1 MLVAAAAAWRVWE
14 RAKAADRKA
23 AADAERLE
31 LALAGAGLG
40 LWDRHLPTG
49 VGVVDA
55 RWSEMIGYAPGE
67 LETNSRIWQSMV
79 HPDDLPLVLQALQR
93 HFDGHEPM
101 YHCEYRLRHKN
112 GSWVWILARGKVTE
126 RDAQGTPVRI
136 VGTHMDVTER
146 KATEEA
152 LRRSEERLALVMRA
166 SNDGAWDWNM
176 QTGETHYSPRWWEML
191 GYAVDELPADAT
203 LWQRLIHPDDR
214 PRVMAV
220 AAQALKDGH
229 SHYEVEVRFVHKDG
243 HHVPVLGRVYM
254 LRDAQ
259 GKAVRVSG
267 VNTDLTERRRF
278 ENSLRESEERF
289 RSLTALS
296 SDWYW
301 EQDADFRF
309 VRIHAGQEQLRG
321 LGQQN
326 LGRTRWEVGALN
338 KNEADW
344 AAHRAVLQAHQP
356 FHHFEMQRTAL
367 DGGPLWVSISGMP
380 IFDGQGTFQGYR
392 GVGRD
397 ITAHK
402 LAQEEIQRLAFHDA
416 LTGLPNRR
424 LLVDRLQH
432 ALAATGR
439 TQRHGALL
447 FIDLDEFKALNDRC
461 GHETGD
467 MLLKQVANRLNG
479 CVRAIDTVA
488 RLGGDEFVVVLE
500 ELDADVQR
508 AAERTTRIGEHILAQ
523 LNQPYQLGS
532 QMHHCTPSI
541 GAALFSGP
549 GASVDALLRDADAA
563 MYRAKAAGRNQLR
576 LHGRE
581 QVFAPS

>member
-326 LGRTRWEVGALN
+326 VGRTRWEVGALN

>member
-1 MLVAAAAAWRVWE
+1 V
-14 RAKAADRKA
+14 DRKA

-126 RDAQGTPVRI
+126 RDAQGAPVRI

-220 AAQALKDGH
+220 AAQALKDGR

-467 MLLKQVANRLNG
+467 MLLKHVANRLNG

-508 AAERTTRIGEHILAQ
+508 AAEHTTRIGEHILTQ

-532 QMHHCTPSI
+532 QAHHCTPSI

>member
-1 MLVAAAAAWRVWE
+1 M
-14 RAKAADRKA
+14 DRKA

-126 RDAQGTPVRI
+126 RDAQGAPVRI

-146 KATEEA
+146 NATEEA

-508 AAERTTRIGEHILAQ
+508 AAEHTTRIGEHILAQ